1 MTNAHGH
8 NGFRCNGRQ
17 PGHPPARRPARPRVQ
32 GRRHDGPVAAWR
44 QTPKRCAGQGAVALL
59 PRRATLRRRVL
70 GRPVLI
76 SDLAQRHQR
85 RALVVKTN
93 APPLQGRQRRDH
105 RLLAQSAST
114 VSAVSAGSVES
125 AAAAERTVHTGVGR
139 TARPGSEEWAALA
152 EALRSPGPH
161 QARMRLNQPR
171 PQAHSWRVAASV
183 SSRVSFSYRRRPHR
197 VRETP
202 SQWDYVGTESHEVGD
217 VALYLLKLDDVI
229 GGGPTVTLTPEE
241 VNRRRV
247 GRADGARA
255 GDVRP
260 DGVGRTCA

>member
-1 MTNAHGH
+1 MGGAG
-8 NGFRCNGRQ
+8 GGSAF
-17 PGHPPARRPARPRVQ
+17 ARP
-32 GRRHDGPVAAWR
+32 PPSPNAAKP
-44 QTPKRCAGQGAVALL
+44 TPAASALL
-59 PRRATLRRRVL
+59 
-70 GRPVLI
+70 
-76 SDLAQRHQR
+76 
-85 RALVVKTN
+85 
-93 APPLQGRQRRDH
+93 
-105 RLLAQSAST
+105 AS
-114 VSAVSAGSVES
+114 SCFI
-125 AAAAERTVHTGVGR
+125 
-139 TARPGSEEWAALA
+139 
-152 EALRSPGPH
+152 
-161 QARMRLNQPR
+161 
-171 PQAHSWRVAASV
+171 

-202 SQWDYVGTESHEVGD
+202 SQWDYVGTEIADEVGD